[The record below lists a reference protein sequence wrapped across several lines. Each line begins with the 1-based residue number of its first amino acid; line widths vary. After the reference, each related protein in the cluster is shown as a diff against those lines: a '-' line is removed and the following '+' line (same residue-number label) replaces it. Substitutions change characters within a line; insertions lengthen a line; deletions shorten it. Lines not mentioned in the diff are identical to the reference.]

1 MVCSFYRLSL
11 PCTTAIVF
19 LAYISIEG
27 NNNIVNIKATTCN
40 CIVVAHL
47 TKLAISTFLGKI
59 EGNLSSSISVLL
71 TIFPRKFHN
80 FVIFRPIL
88 MKFSLKG

>member
-1 MVCSFYRLSL
+1 M
-11 PCTTAIVF
+11 F

-40 CIVVAHL
+40 CSVVGHL

-59 EGNLSSSISVLL
+59 EGNL
-71 TIFPRKFHN
+71 
-80 FVIFRPIL
+80 
-88 MKFSLKG
+88 